1 MNVSSLEHVAKTKN
15 LHSFYGINAI
25 VDIIVTKVKEIPQFE
40 RLGRS
45 IDLVLMICE
54 HIENLVSDN
63 DVNGEKGFRADIALK
78 GFERLGFIKAEDKE
92 FLINSINFLHS
103 CRRIKKVKL
112 IKKVFG
118 FVKKLFVK
126 KLSE

>member
-54 HIENLVSDN
+54 QIENLVHDN
-63 DVNGEKGFRADIALK
+63 DVKGEKGFKADIA
-78 GFERLGFIKAEDKE
+78 
-92 FLINSINFLHS
+92 
-103 CRRIKKVKL
+103 V
-112 IKKVFG
+112 
-118 FVKKLFVK
+118 
-126 KLSE
+126 